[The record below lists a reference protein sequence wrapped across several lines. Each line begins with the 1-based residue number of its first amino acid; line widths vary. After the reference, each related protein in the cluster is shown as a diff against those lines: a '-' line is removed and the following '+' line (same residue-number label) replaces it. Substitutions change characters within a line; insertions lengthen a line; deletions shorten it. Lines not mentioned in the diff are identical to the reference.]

1 MVGVEAS
8 GLIRRSVE
16 FRAIT
21 DFLLSAER
29 QPGGLVIEGEAGI
42 GKTTIW
48 LEAVDEARK
57 RGFRVLPTRV
67 GQAESVLAYAALA
80 DLLSGVE
87 QEVIA
92 GLPEVQRL
100 AVDRV
105 LLRASD
111 GGPPTDQHMVAAAFA
126 TVLDR
131 IAVDVPLLVAI
142 DDVQWLDPSSQMVL
156 AFAAR
161 RLKGRI
167 GVLATERCDPDCGDA
182 MTWLHLSRP
191 GGIERFRVGPMS
203 LGGMH
208 ALISARLGRTF
219 PRPTMVR
226 IFEISGGNP
235 FYALELA
242 HAMHV
247 GSSRA
252 QPSLPA
258 TLAELMRL
266 RIGSLEGEAGDAL
279 LAAAA
284 VADPTVELLAQVL
297 DTTVEHTVEL
307 LEESENKGIVTIDG
321 NVVRF
326 SHPLLAQSVYTDARP
341 ARRRATHRSLAE
353 VTVLPELKARHM
365 ALAASS
371 AEAETLKALD
381 SAADVARGRGA
392 PAAAAELIELAIALG
407 GNTPSRRVRAAE
419 HHFKAGDAHRARTL
433 LEPTIGELQPGLL
446 RGIALNLM
454 AGIHMYDDRFAEAAT
469 LLKRALGDA
478 ENNPAVQIQ
487 TLISLAFAEGMS
499 GDFDESLRNASQA
512 VTHAEELG
520 FPQLI
525 SAALAMFVNAQ
536 FHSGRGVD
544 EPSLR
549 RALELEDP
557 TVDVPIPFCASAI
570 NALINAWTGQP
581 NLARRQMAAVR
592 DRCVEWGAEND
603 LMLITGYCTLI
614 EIWRGDFAEAALLA
628 EETFE
633 RAEQVGGSCAT
644 ALTVRAAVAAYAG
657 REHEARAD
665 AAAALRI
672 AEECHSPRLA
682 EWPTMSL
689 GFLEVSLGRYAE
701 ALTTLQPML
710 DAFDSLPGTE
720 IMTAT
725 FIPDAVEAMVALG
738 RHADAEPLIEA
749 LERNGNRLS
758 RHWMIAVGARCR
770 SMVLAARGDVT
781 AAACLIRDALAEHQ
795 KVPMPFERARTQ
807 LLFGQL
813 ERRQR
818 KKETATAALREAL
831 QSFEDMGA
839 PLWADRARAELAR
852 VKVAPSRE
860 TSLTDS
866 ERRVAELAAA
876 GKRNRDIAAALFV
889 SPKTVEAH
897 LARIYRKLGINSRA
911 ELGRIVGGQ

>member
-1 MVGVEAS
+1 MVSVETS
-8 GLIRRSVE
+8 GFIRRSVE
-16 FRAIT
+16 FRAIA

-29 QPGGLVIEGEAGI
+29 QPSGLAIEGEAGI
-42 GKTTIW
+42 GKTTLW
-48 LEAVDEARK
+48 LAAVDQARA
-57 RGFRVLPTRV
+57 RGFKVLSARV

-87 QEVIA
+87 QEAIA
-92 GLPEVQRL
+92 RLPEVQRL

-111 GGPPTDQHMVAAAFA
+111 GGPPTDQRMIASAFA
-126 TVLDR
+126 SIVER
-131 IAVDVPLLVAI
+131 IAVDEPLLVAI

-161 RLKGRI
+161 RLNGRI
-167 GVLATERCDPDCGDA
+167 GVLATERCDPDCGNA

-191 GGIERFRVGPMS
+191 GGIARIRVGHMS

-208 ALISARLGRTF
+208 ALISGRLGRTF

-284 VADPTVELLAQVL
+284 VANPTVELLAEVL
-297 DTTVEHTVEL
+297 DTTVDRTVEL
-307 LEESENKGIVTIDG
+307 LEESENKGIVEIDG
-321 NVVRF
+321 HVVRF
-326 SHPLLAQSVYTDARP
+326 SHPLLAQSVYTDAKP
-341 ARRRATHRSLAE
+341 ARRRAIHRSLAE

-365 ALAASS
+365 ALS
-371 AEAETLKALD
+371 ALSADSETLKALD

-392 PAAAAELIELAIALG
+392 PAAAAELVELAIALG
-407 GNTPSRRVRAAE
+407 GNTPSRHVRAAE
-419 HHFKAGDAHRARTL
+419 HHFKAGDAHRARAL

-454 AGIHMYDDRFAEAAT
+454 AGIHMYDDRFVEAET

-478 ENNPAVQIQ
+478 EDNPAVQIQ
-487 TLISLAFAEGMS
+487 TLMSLTFAQGMS
-499 GDFDESLRNASQA
+499 GDFDESLRSARQA
-512 VTHAEELG
+512 VAQAEELG

-525 SAALAMFVNAQ
+525 SPALAMFVNAQ
-536 FHSGRGVD
+536 FNFGLGVD

-557 TVDVPIPFCASAI
+557 TIDVPIPFCASAV
-570 NALINAWTGQP
+570 NALINAWTGQ
-581 NLARRQMAAVR
+581 LSVARRQMAAVR

-603 LMLITGYCTLI
+603 LMAVTGYCTLI

-628 EETFE
+628 EDCFE
-633 RAEQVGGSCAT
+633 RAEQVGGSRAI

-657 REHEARAD
+657 REREARAD
-665 AAAALRI
+665 AAEALRI
-672 AEECHSPRLA
+672 AEECHTPRLA

-710 DAFDSLPGTE
+710 DAFDRLPGTE
-720 IMTAT
+720 IMTGDVH
-725 FIPDAVEAMVALG
+725 PRRRGGDGGVG
-738 RHADAEPLIEA
+738 P
-749 LERNGNRLS
+749 S
-758 RHWMIAVGARCR
+758 RRCR
-770 SMVLAARGDVT
+770 T
-781 AAACLIRDALAEHQ
+781 AH
-795 KVPMPFERARTQ
+795 
-807 LLFGQL
+807 
-813 ERRQR
+813 
-818 KKETATAALREAL
+818 
-831 QSFEDMGA
+831 
-839 PLWADRARAELAR
+839 
-852 VKVAPSRE
+852 
-860 TSLTDS
+860 
-866 ERRVAELAAA
+866 
-876 GKRNRDIAAALFV
+876 
-889 SPKTVEAH
+889 
-897 LARIYRKLGINSRA
+897 
-911 ELGRIVGGQ
+911 

>member
-1 MVGVEAS
+1 MLHA
-8 GLIRRSVE
+8 
-16 FRAIT
+16 
-21 DFLLSAER
+21 
-29 QPGGLVIEGEAGI
+29 
-42 GKTTIW
+42 
-48 LEAVDEARK
+48 
-57 RGFRVLPTRV
+57 RV

-92 GLPEVQRL
+92 GLPEMQRL

-111 GGPPTDQHMVAAAFA
+111 GGPPTDQRMVAAAFA
-126 TVLDR
+126 TVVDR

-161 RLKGRI
+161 RLNGRI
-167 GVLATERCDPDCGDA
+167 GLLATERCDPDCGDA

-191 GGIERFRVGPMS
+191 GGIERIRVGHMS
-203 LGGMH
+203 LGGLH

-252 QPSLPA
+252 QPSLPT

-297 DTTVEHTVEL
+297 DTTVERTVEL
-307 LEESENKGIVTIDG
+307 LEESENKGIVAIDG

-326 SHPLLAQSVYTDARP
+326 SHPLLAQSVYTDAKP

-371 AEAETLKALD
+371 ADAETLKALD

-454 AGIHMYDDRFAEAAT
+454 AGIHMYDDRFVEAAT

-487 TLISLAFAEGMS
+487 TLIVVGICARHVRRLRRIAAQREPS
-499 GDFDESLRNASQA
+499 GDACRGTWFSAADQPSTRDVRKCAIPLRARSRRTQPAPGCGARGPHHRRPYPVLCECRQRHDQRMDGTAECRSQA
-512 VTHAEELG
+512 DGGGQRPMCRMGRRERLDGSHRLLHA
-520 FPQLI
+520 
-525 SAALAMFVNAQ
+525 
-536 FHSGRGVD
+536 HRD
-544 EPSLR
+544 
-549 RALELEDP
+549 
-557 TVDVPIPFCASAI
+557 
-570 NALINAWTGQP
+570 
-581 NLARRQMAAVR
+581 LARRLRRSRATGRGHLRTSRAGRRFAR
-592 DRCVEWGAEND
+592 DRAD
-603 LMLITGYCTLI
+603 
-614 EIWRGDFAEAALLA
+614 
-628 EETFE
+628 
-633 RAEQVGGSCAT
+633 CA
-644 ALTVRAAVAAYAG
+644 R
-657 REHEARAD
+657 RSR
-665 AAAALRI
+665 RI
-672 AEECHSPRLA
+672 R
-682 EWPTMSL
+682 
-689 GFLEVSLGRYAE
+689 
-701 ALTTLQPML
+701 
-710 DAFDSLPGTE
+710 
-720 IMTAT
+720 
-725 FIPDAVEAMVALG
+725 
-738 RHADAEPLIEA
+738 
-749 LERNGNRLS
+749 
-758 RHWMIAVGARCR
+758 
-770 SMVLAARGDVT
+770 
-781 AAACLIRDALAEHQ
+781 
-795 KVPMPFERARTQ
+795 
-807 LLFGQL
+807 
-813 ERRQR
+813 
-818 KKETATAALREAL
+818 
-831 QSFEDMGA
+831 
-839 PLWADRARAELAR
+839 RARAMKHVPTPLR
-852 VKVAPSRE
+852 P
-860 TSLTDS
+860 
-866 ERRVAELAAA
+866 
-876 GKRNRDIAAALFV
+876 
-889 SPKTVEAH
+889 
-897 LARIYRKLGINSRA
+897 
-911 ELGRIVGGQ
+911 

>member
-1 MVGVEAS
+1 M
-8 GLIRRSVE
+8 IRRSVE

-29 QPGGLVIEGEAGI
+29 QPSALVIEGETGI

-48 LEAVDEARK
+48 LESVEQARQ
-57 RGFRVLPTRV
+57 RGFRVLSARV

-87 QEVIA
+87 HEVIA

-111 GGPPTDQHMVAAAFA
+111 GGPPTDQHTVAAAFA
-126 TVLDR
+126 SVVDR
-131 IAVDVPLLVAI
+131 IAVNVPLLVAI
-142 DDVQWLDPSSQMVL
+142 DDVQWLDPSSQMVM
-156 AFAAR
+156 AFATR
-161 RLKGRI
+161 RLNGRI
-167 GVLATERCDPDCGDA
+167 GVLATERCDPDCGNA
-182 MTWLHLSRP
+182 MTWLHLSLSRP
-191 GGIERFRVGPMS
+191 GCIERVRVGPMS

-208 ALISARLGRTF
+208 TLISARLGRTF

-258 TLAELMRL
+258 TLAELMRM

-284 VADPTVELLAQVL
+284 VTNPTVELLAQVL
-297 DTTVEHTVEL
+297 DTTVERTVEL
-307 LEESENKGIVTIDG
+307 LEESENKGIVAIDG

-371 AEAETLKALD
+371 ADAETLKALD

-407 GNTPSRRVRAAE
+407 GNTASRRVRAAE
-419 HHFKAGDAHRARTL
+419 HHFKAGDAHRARAL

-454 AGIHMYDDRFAEAAT
+454 AGIHMFDDRFGEAAT
-469 LLKRALGDA
+469 LLKRALGDT

-487 TLISLAFAEGMS
+487 TLMWLAFTQSMS

-520 FPQLI
+520 FPRLI
-525 SAALAMFVNAQ
+525 SSALAMFVNAQ
-536 FHSGRGVD
+536 FHSGHGVD

-557 TVDVPIPFCASAI
+557 TIDVPIPFCASAV
-570 NALINAWTGQP
+570 NALINAWTGQL
-581 NLARRQMAAVR
+581 NVARRQMAAVR
-592 DRCVEWGAEND
+592 DRCVEWGAETD
-603 LMLITGYCTLI
+603 LMVVTGYCTLI

-628 EETFE
+628 EESFE
-633 RAEQVGGSCAT
+633 RAEQVGGSRAI

-657 REHEARAD
+657 REQEARAD

-672 AEECHSPRLA
+672 AEICHSPRLA

-710 DAFDSLPGTE
+710 DAFDSLPGT
-720 IMTAT
+720 
-725 FIPDAVEAMVALG
+725 
-738 RHADAEPLIEA
+738 
-749 LERNGNRLS
+749 
-758 RHWMIAVGARCR
+758 
-770 SMVLAARGDVT
+770 
-781 AAACLIRDALAEHQ
+781 
-795 KVPMPFERARTQ
+795 
-807 LLFGQL
+807 
-813 ERRQR
+813 
-818 KKETATAALREAL
+818 
-831 QSFEDMGA
+831 
-839 PLWADRARAELAR
+839 
-852 VKVAPSRE
+852 
-860 TSLTDS
+860 
-866 ERRVAELAAA
+866 
-876 GKRNRDIAAALFV
+876 
-889 SPKTVEAH
+889 
-897 LARIYRKLGINSRA
+897 
-911 ELGRIVGGQ
+911 